1 MKTIGLIGSGNIGSA
16 LALGMLNKKVALAED
31 IIVYDADAKK
41 LESFAAG
48 TGVRTAGDNID
59 LANRAQI
66 IILAVKPDTA
76 PGVLRQIA
84 SCLSEDKLL
93 ISVVLGL
100 SIGRMSELTG
110 GRARYI
116 RCMPNVPA
124 LVNEGMTCVSMGD
137 GTTDEDRGI
146 AAALFGSIGLAE
158 FLDEKDLEKVTALTG
173 SSPAYIFVLIEAMA
187 DAAVLSGLP
196 RALAYRLA
204 AQAVLGSAKMV
215 LETGK
220 HPGELKDMVCSPA
233 GSTIEAISVLEQQ
246 GFRGAVIE
254 AMRACD
260 ARAREIASK

>member
-16 LALGMLNKKVALAED
+16 LTQGMLNKRIAKAGD
-31 IIVYDADAKK
+31 IIVYDADEKK
-41 LESFAAG
+41 LESFAAA
-48 TGVRTAGDNID
+48 TGVLTACDNID
-59 LANRAQI
+59 LTNSAQI
-66 IILAVKPDTA
+66 IILAVKPDIA
-76 PGVLRQIA
+76 PVVLRQIA
-84 SCLSEDKLL
+84 AALSDEKLL

-124 LVNEGMTCVSMGD
+124 LVNEGMTCVSMGG
-137 GTTDEDRGI
+137 GTTNEDHET
-146 AAALFGSIGLAE
+146 AAALFGSIGLTE

-204 AQAVLGSAKMV
+204 AQAVLGSAKMI

-233 GSTIEAISVLEQQ
+233 GSTIEAIRVLEQNA
-246 GFRGAVIE
+246 FRGAVIE

-260 ARAREIASK
+260 ARARDIATK